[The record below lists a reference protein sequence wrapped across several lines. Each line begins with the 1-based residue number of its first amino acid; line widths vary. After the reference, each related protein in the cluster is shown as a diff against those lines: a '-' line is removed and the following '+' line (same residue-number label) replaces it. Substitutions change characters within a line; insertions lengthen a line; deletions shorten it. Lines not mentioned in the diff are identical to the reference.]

1 MSLAIQN
8 MRPRR
13 TFAAVASS
21 GLVLAAATSAA
32 AAPSGEH
39 AALPDVD
46 VSTATAEALT
56 ALATTPTVSAPT
68 GAQWSADSV
77 ADEVQA
83 RAPRPVVVETPEPV
97 VERST
102 PAVERSTQVVERGTA
117 VVERS
122 TQRASRTEARAA
134 LPAQTAATAAGSGG
148 ATAATE
154 VSAAGAPAV
163 APAAA
168 PAPAPAPAASASAS
182 AIVNI
187 ARQYIGTPY
196 VLGGSSPGGFD
207 CSGFTQY
214 VFAQVGISLPRTS
227 SAQRGAGVVV
237 SAAEAR
243 PGDLIWA
250 PGHVGIYTGNGQH
263 IAARNPS
270 TPLYESPIYM
280 SNPTFIRVT
289 G

>member
-1 MSLAIQN
+1 M
-8 MRPRR
+8 
-13 TFAAVASS
+13 
-21 GLVLAAATSAA
+21 AATSATA
-32 AAPSGEH
+32 GPSEN
-39 AALPDVD
+39 AALPNVD
-46 VSTATAEALT
+46 VSAPTAEALS
-56 ALATTPTVSAPT
+56 ALATTPTVSVPT
-68 GAQWSADSV
+68 GAEWTADSV
-77 ADEVQA
+77 ADEVEA
-83 RAPRPVVVETPEPV
+83 KAPRPVVRPEPV

-102 PAVERSTQVVERGTA
+102 Q
-117 VVERS
+117 
-122 TQRASRTEARAA
+122 QASRTGQRAA
-134 LPAQTAATAAGSGG
+134 LTAEATEATTAEVTGAEATDTVAEATTVSAGAETAA
-148 ATAATE
+148 
-154 VSAAGAPAV
+154 PADEP
-163 APAAA
+163 APAA
-168 PAPAPAPAASASAS
+168 APAASASAS

-196 VLGGSSPGGFD
+196 VTGGASPGGFD

-214 VFAQVGISLPRTS
+214 VFAQAGISLPRTS

-243 PGDLIWA
+243 PGDLVWG